1 MNKRIIFVVLVIL
14 VLFVTIMYGFN
25 SEENEQEIVNVS
37 AAASLQGALT
47 EIEQKYENNEN
58 KVDITYGGSGTLV
71 TQIQEG
77 APADIFI
84 SASIDNF
91 ENLKSTNDIS
101 EEVNLLRNNL
111 VVIASKDVEIKDV
124 MDVDVIA
131 IGTPEVVPAGTYAV
145 QALESL
151 GVYDNI
157 KEKLVQTKDVSEVV
171 TYVETGNAQMGI
183 VYSSDTTNLQNS
195 KVIYEFDEKSHDE
208 IIYPM
213 ASLNDEETTNDFYD
227 FLQTDD
233 AIEIFEKYGF
243 EHYE

>member
-25 SEENEQEIVNVS
+25 SEENEQKIVNVS

-195 KVIYEFDEKSHDE
+195 KVIYEFDEKDHDE